1 MKYVVVLLAGILV
14 GAALFLALLYHNPF
28 AVNQGLSPLHVSD
41 ARLVDLSYSP
51 VPGEALAVTNN
62 GSAPVQPRPEGIDE
76 LWEPSVRKT
85 RLLVTT
91 LAEAGGEFAGIG
103 IKFAS
108 DSESTRLLNAEAI
121 VDSVWHIWLPDRGS
135 LFIDQTENLWPYL
148 RGVVLPA
155 RLSSGD
161 SWRGSWYGVTTA
173 GPGALGTGRVT
184 GGSGRFAGVTSE
196 ASESLSARA
205 WSASQ
210 GPVAM
215 TGNLLIAVDGGSRT
229 AD

>member
-1 MKYVVVLLAGILV
+1 MKYIVSLLAGILI
-14 GAALFLALLYHNPF
+14 GASLFLVLLYHNPF
-28 AVNQGLSPLHVSD
+28 AGRQGLSPLHVSN
-41 ARLVDLSYSP
+41 ARLVDISYSP

-62 GSAPVQPRPEGIDE
+62 GSGPVKPRPEGIDE
-76 LWEPSVRKT
+76 LWEPSIRKT
-85 RLLVTT
+85 RLLVTALT
-91 LAEAGGEFAGIG
+91 ETGGEFAGIG

-121 VDSVWHIWLPDRGS
+121 VDSAWHVWMPDSGS

-148 RGVVLPA
+148 RAVVLPA

-161 SWRGSWYGVTTA
+161 SWRGTWYGVTTA
-173 GPGALGTGRVT
+173 GPGALGTGQVT

-196 ASESLSARA
+196 ATESLSARA

-210 GPVAM
+210 GPIAV
-215 TGNLLIAVDGGSRT
+215 TGNLLISLNSTYT

>member
-1 MKYVVVLLAGILV
+1 MKYVVALLAGILI
-14 GAALFLALLYHNPF
+14 GAALFLALLYYNPF
-28 AVNQGLSPLHVSD
+28 ATKQGLSPLHVSN
-41 ARLVDLSYSP
+41 ARLVDVSFSP
-51 VPGEALAVTNN
+51 VSGEALAVTNN
-62 GSAPVQPRPEGIDE
+62 GGAPVKPHPEAIDE
-76 LWEPSVRKT
+76 LWEASIRRT

-91 LAEAGGEFAGIG
+91 LTEAGGGFAGIG

-108 DSESTRLLNAEAI
+108 DSESTRLLNAEVM
-121 VDSVWHIWLPDRGS
+121 VDSAWHIWMPDRGS
-135 LFIDQTENLWPYL
+135 FFIDQTENLWPYL
-148 RGVVLPA
+148 RGVGLPA

-161 SWRGSWYGVTTA
+161 SWRGTWYGITTA

-184 GGSGRFAGVTSE
+184 GGSGAFAGVASE
-196 ASESLSARA
+196 ATESVSARA

-215 TGNLLIAVDGGSRT
+215 TGNLLISLDSVDT

>member
-1 MKYVVVLLAGILV
+1 MKYAVALFAGILV
-14 GAALFLALLYHNPF
+14 GAALFLVLLYNNPF
-28 AVNQGLSPLHVSD
+28 ALQPTLSPLHVSN
-41 ARLVDLSYSP
+41 ARLVDLSFSP
-51 VPGEALAVTNN
+51 VPGEALASTNN
-62 GSAPVQPRPEGIDE
+62 GEVSAQPVPDGIQE
-76 LWEPSVRKT
+76 LWEPSIRRT

-91 LAEAGGEFAGIG
+91 LSEAGGEFAGIG

-108 DSESTRLLNAEAI
+108 DSESTRLLNAEVM
-121 VDSVWHIWLPDRGS
+121 VDSAWHVWLPNRGS
-135 LFIDQTENLWPYL
+135 LFVDQTENLWPYL
-148 RGVVLPA
+148 RRVVIPA

-161 SWRGSWYGVTTA
+161 SWRGTWYGVTTA

-184 GGSGRFAGVTSE
+184 GGSGRFAGITSE

-215 TGNLLIAVDGGSRT
+215 TGNLLISLTDGHT

>member
-1 MKYVVVLLAGILV
+1 MKHAIALFAGILV

-28 AVNQGLSPLHVSD
+28 TVQPALSPLLVSD
-41 ARLVDLSYSP
+41 ARLVELSYSP
-51 VPGEALAVTNN
+51 VPGEALALTNN
-62 GSAPVQPRPEGIDE
+62 GELSIEPVPDGIEE
-76 LWEPSVRKT
+76 LWEPSLRKT

-91 LAEAGGEFAGIG
+91 LTEAGGEFAGIG

-108 DSESTRLLNAEAI
+108 DSENTRLLNAEAM
-121 VDSVWHIWLPDRGS
+121 VDSAWHVWLPYRGS
-135 LFIDQTENLWPYL
+135 LFINQTENFWPYL

-155 RLSSGD
+155 RLSASD
-161 SWRGSWYGVTTA
+161 SWRGSWYGITTA

-184 GGSGRFAGVTSE
+184 GGSGRFAGITSE
-196 ASESLSARA
+196 ATESLSARA

-215 TGNLLIAVDGGSRT
+215 TGNLLISLNGRYT

>member
-1 MKYVVVLLAGILV
+1 MKYIIALLAGILI
-14 GAALFLALLYHNPF
+14 GASLFLVLLYHNPF
-28 AVNQGLSPLHVSD
+28 AGNHGLSPLHVTD
-41 ARLVDLSYSP
+41 AQLVDLTYSP

-62 GSAPVQPRPEGIDE
+62 GTAAVKPRPETIDE
-76 LWEPSVRKT
+76 LWEPSIRRT

-91 LAEAGGEFAGIG
+91 LTEAGGEFAGIG

-108 DSESTRLLNAEAI
+108 DSESTRLLNAEAM
-121 VDSVWHIWLPDRGS
+121 VDSAWHIWMPDRGS
-135 LFIDQTENLWPYL
+135 LFINETENLWPYL

-161 SWRGSWYGVTTA
+161 SWRGSWYGITTA

-184 GGSGRFAGVTSE
+184 GGSGRFAGVASE
-196 ASESLSARA
+196 ATESLSARA

-215 TGNLLIAVDGGSRT
+215 TGNLLISLDSSYT

>member
-1 MKYVVVLLAGILV
+1 MKYAIALTAGILV
-14 GAALFLALLYHNPF
+14 GAALFLVGLYYNPF
-28 AVNQGLSPLHVSD
+28 AGSQGLSPLHVSD
-41 ARLVDLSYSP
+41 ARLVDLSYSS

-62 GSAPVQPRPEGIDE
+62 GGVSVKPRPEGIDE
-76 LWEPSVRKT
+76 LWEPSVRRT

-91 LAEAGGEFAGIG
+91 LTETDGEFAGIG

-121 VDSVWHIWLPDRGS
+121 VDSAWHIWLPDKGS
-135 LFIDQTENLWPYL
+135 LFIDQTENLWSYL

-155 RLSSGD
+155 RLSSAD
-161 SWRGSWYGVTTA
+161 SWRGNWYGITTA
-173 GPGALGTGRVT
+173 GPGALGTARVT
-184 GGSGRFAGVTSE
+184 GGSGRFAGITSE
-196 ASESLSARA
+196 ATESLNAHA
-205 WSASQ
+205 WSATQ

-215 TGNLLIAVDGGSRT
+215 TGNLLISLDDSDT

>member
-1 MKYVVVLLAGILV
+1 MKYIVALLAGILI
-14 GAALFLALLYHNPF
+14 GACLFLLLLYHNPF
-28 AVNQGLSPLHVSD
+28 AANQGLSPLHVSD
-41 ARLVDLSYSP
+41 AQLVDVSYSP

-62 GSAPVQPRPEGIDE
+62 GSAPVKPRPAGIDE
-76 LWEPSVRKT
+76 LWEQSIRRT
-85 RLLVTT
+85 RVLVTALT
-91 LAEAGGEFAGIG
+91 ATDGGFAGIG

-108 DSESTRLLNAEAI
+108 DSESTRLLNAEAM
-121 VDSVWHIWLPDRGS
+121 VDSAWHIWMPDRGS

-148 RGVVLPA
+148 RAVVLPA
-155 RLSSGD
+155 RLSAGD
-161 SWRGSWYGVTTA
+161 SWRGTWYGITTA

-196 ASESLSARA
+196 ATESLSARA
-205 WSASQ
+205 WSATQ

-215 TGNLLIAVDGGSRT
+215 TGNLLISLNSSYT

>member
-1 MKYVVVLLAGILV
+1 MKYAIALAAGILV
-14 GAALFLALLYHNPF
+14 GAALFLVLLYYNPF
-28 AVNQGLSPLHVSD
+28 AGNQGLSPLHVSD
-41 ARLVDLSYSP
+41 ASLVDLSYSS

-62 GSAPVQPRPEGIDE
+62 GGVQVEPSPKGIDE

-91 LAEAGGEFAGIG
+91 LTETGGGFAGIG

-121 VDSVWHIWLPDRGS
+121 VDSAWHIWLPERGS
-135 LFIDQTENLWPYL
+135 LFIDQTENLWSYL
-148 RGVVLPA
+148 RNVVLPA

-161 SWRGSWYGVTTA
+161 SWRGTWYGITTA
-173 GPGALGTGRVT
+173 GPGALGTARVT
-184 GGSGRFAGVTSE
+184 GGSGRFAGLTSE
-196 ASESLSARA
+196 ATESLSARA
-205 WSASQ
+205 WSATQ

-215 TGNLLIAVDGGSRT
+215 TGNLLISLDDSNT

>member
-1 MKYVVVLLAGILV
+1 MKHLVALLAGILV

-28 AVNQGLSPLHVSD
+28 AANHGLSPLHVSNV
-41 ARLVDLSYSP
+41 RLVDLSYSP
-51 VPGEALAVTNN
+51 VPGEALALTNN
-62 GSAPVQPRPEGIDE
+62 GSAPARPRPDGIEE
-76 LWEPSVRKT
+76 LWEPSIRRA

-91 LAEAGGEFAGIG
+91 LTETGGEFAGIG

-121 VDSVWHIWLPDRGS
+121 VDSAWHIWLPDRGS
-135 LFIDQTENLWPYL
+135 LFIEQTENLWPYL
-148 RGVVLPA
+148 RSVVLPA
-155 RLSSGD
+155 RFSSGNN
-161 SWRGSWYGVTTA
+161 WRGTWYGVTTA
-173 GPGALGTGRVT
+173 GPGALGTARVT

-196 ASESLSARA
+196 ATESLSARA

-215 TGNLLIAVDGGSRT
+215 TGNLLISLNSGAT